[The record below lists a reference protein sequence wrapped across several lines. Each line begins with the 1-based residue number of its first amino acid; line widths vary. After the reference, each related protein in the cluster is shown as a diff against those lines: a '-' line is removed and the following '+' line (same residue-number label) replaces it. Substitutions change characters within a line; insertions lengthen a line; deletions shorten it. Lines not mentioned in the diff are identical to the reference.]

1 MNVFNTAQET
11 VPERNVTSR
20 SVRSLCKENN
30 ELKVSRMN
38 RILIIPKDT
47 KKLIGISYTP
57 KNGNGMVT
65 QKTLIIGYAMGE
77 VRVFVESGFVW
88 K

>member
-57 KNGNGMVT
+57 KKWEWNSDSKNIDHRLCHGRGACVC
-65 QKTLIIGYAMGE
+65 
-77 VRVFVESGFVW
+77 
-88 K
+88 

>member
-38 RILIIPKDT
+38 RI
-47 KKLIGISYTP
+47 SYTP
-57 KNGNGMVT
+57 KNGNGIVT